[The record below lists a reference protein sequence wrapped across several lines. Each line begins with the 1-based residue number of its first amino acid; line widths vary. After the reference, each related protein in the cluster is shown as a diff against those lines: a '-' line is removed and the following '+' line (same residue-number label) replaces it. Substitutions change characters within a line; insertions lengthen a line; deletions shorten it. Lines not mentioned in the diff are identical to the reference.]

1 MISVKSAD
9 LAILIL
15 AQRVGMM
22 TTSAVRLSRILIEGD
37 RDEHEQRVHLINII
51 FRINCIA
58 LEEEPEGIK
67 SRREK

>member
-1 MISVKSAD
+1 MI
-9 LAILIL
+9 IMP
-15 AQRVGMM
+15 GM
-22 TTSAVRLSRILIEGD
+22 TAKYTGQSDRILIEGD